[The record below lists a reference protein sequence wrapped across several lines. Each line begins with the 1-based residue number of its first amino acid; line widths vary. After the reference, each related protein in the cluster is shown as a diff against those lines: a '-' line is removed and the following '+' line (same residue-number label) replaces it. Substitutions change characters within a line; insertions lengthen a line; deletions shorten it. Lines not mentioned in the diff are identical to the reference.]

1 MHQVGYLQVSCL
13 VHLLCRFVVGPYE
26 ENGYAENSE
35 DLPSIADP
43 RELQISGSGDKIKR
57 PLPRGTLK
65 SLMCTI
71 PTACCRIYHRLLTAI
86 QGLSRHTACPH
97 PFSCTYYTVQ
107 VNCSK
112 TEHFQFL
119 PTVVCI
125 IMSVIIILTV
135 SSKFFVS
142 SSITYDLYS

>member
-1 MHQVGYLQVSCL
+1 M
-13 VHLLCRFVVGPYE
+13 VGPYE

-35 DLPSIADP
+35 DLPSIVDP

-65 SLMCTI
+65 SVIFTI
-71 PTACCRIYHRLLTAI
+71 PTACCRIYHTLLTAI

-107 VNCSK
+107 VNSIK
-112 TEHFQFL
+112 TEHFKYS
-119 PTVVCI
+119 PTVACI
-125 IMSVIIILTV
+125 ITSVINNPDCL
-135 SSKFFVS
+135 
-142 SSITYDLYS
+142 